1 MIMVARRIGF
11 VLFGYQEYW
20 NDREKRRGVG
30 GGGGS
35 KY

>member
-11 VLFGYQEYW
+11 LFGYQEYW